1 MKNKLCCSGSG
12 ACQKYGPLV
21 LRIVVGIIFAIH
33 GWQKIS
39 GGMDGVAGFLGSLSV
54 PLPLFFAYV
63 VTYVEFLG
71 GIALILGIATRVAAQ
86 LLAINMVVA
95 LFLVHIPNGFFV
107 SKGGYEFVLVLLAAS
122 VALSLTGPG
131 AFAADSKCCALCSG
145 EKKEEAPK

>member
-21 LRIVVGIIFAIH
+21 LRIIVGIIFAIH

-39 GGMDGVAGFLGSLSV
+39 GGMEGVAGFLGSLSV

-131 AFAADSKCCALCSG
+131 AFAVDSKCCELCS